1 MLRYSFNKELERF
14 EMKKL
19 QVTMATLISVLLVST
34 LSACAPGKLS
44 MDNVTAII
52 DTRTAEAFN
61 ESHIV
66 GAVNIDIELGDFIV
80 TAVSIKKEG
89 AIYIYGET
97 VEQAAQA
104 VEYMRGLRYPNVY
117 NLGTFADAQNVL
129 PLGVTE

>member
-1 MLRYSFNKELERF
+1 
-14 EMKKL
+14 MKKL
-19 QVTMATLISVLLVST
+19 QATIAVLMAVVLVST

-97 VEQAAQA
+97 VEQAALA
-104 VEYMRGLRYPNVY
+104 VEYMRDLAYPNVV

-129 PLGVTE
+129 PLGVSK

>member
-1 MLRYSFNKELERF
+1 LKHVLERV

-19 QVTMATLISVLLVST
+19 QASLAALVAVVLLTT

-61 ESHIV
+61 TSHIV

-89 AIYIYGET
+89 AVYIYGET
-97 VEQAAQA
+97 TEQAALA
-104 VEYMRGLRYPNVY
+104 VEYMRDLGYPNVV
-117 NLGTFADAQNVL
+117 NLGNFADAQNVL
-129 PLGVTE
+129 PLGVNP

>member
-1 MLRYSFNKELERF
+1 
-14 EMKKL
+14 MKKL
-19 QVTMATLISVLLVST
+19 QATMATLISVLLVST

-61 ESHIV
+61 ESHIN

-97 VEQAAQA
+97 AEQAALA
-104 VEYMRGLRYPNVY
+104 VEYMRDLAYPNVV

-129 PLGVTE
+129 PLGVSK